1 MDTDHRCPI
10 FPMPSGP
17 PHGYRPIA
25 IAAHLPIALHFSQS
39 SVPMGHPDYAL
50 RAAAKMPKSSP
61 LKTLKHSPPL
71 GPRQETHGYRMHRS
85 SRGYHRAATP
95 WGPHIAHS
103 SLEDSYR
110 PGPTP
115 WPAPTMTLRITDTDR
130 APGIPAPAHGHL
142 PKIHGYR
149 LHQNGDR

>member
-110 PGPTP
+110 AGPYTLASPHNDPTDYGYRPGR
-115 WPAPTMTLRITDTDR
+115 PALGRQPLPNFSPRTDR
-130 APGIPAPAHGHL
+130 PNPL
-142 PKIHGYR
+142 PM
-149 LHQNGDR
+149 D